1 MDHLKKSKF
10 LSTGFYS
17 LVFLLYIGLLAV
29 AILTILN
36 SGQNL
41 EYSLLQWMHIKEGA
55 TLL

>member
-1 MDHLKKSKF
+1 MDSLKKSKF

-41 EYSLLQWMHIKEGA
+41 EYSLLQ
-55 TLL
+55 

>member
-41 EYSLLQWMHIKEGA
+41 EYSLLQ
-55 TLL
+55 